1 MRFYHILALVLL
13 LSLTACNRD
22 KAHQEELKSSSYLD
36 FKEEGFASGG
46 IRMIPVETPVGTFK
60 VWTKRFG
67 NNPKIKVLLLHGGP
81 AITHEYFE
89 SFESF
94 LPKEGIEFYY
104 YDQLGSY
111 YSDQPTDSSLWTLDR
126 FVEEVEQVRI
136 ALGLNN
142 TNGYVLGQSW
152 GGILAMQYALKYQD
166 SIKGLIIS
174 NMMPSFTEYGKYNEK
189 LRAELRPTLL
199 DSLIA
204 YEKENKFFDPVYQEM
219 VTNEFYTKHICRMP
233 AAEWPDPVKRT
244 FKHMNPVIYV
254 MMQGPS
260 EFVPGGRLR
269 GWDVT
274 EQLKTIHIPT
284 LSIGARYD
292 SMDPEAMEMIS
303 KKVQK
308 GTYLY
313 CPEGSHLCFWDDQQH
328 YFPGL
333 ISFLKNN

>member
-1 MRFYHILALVLL
+1 MRFCHFVAFALL
-13 LSLTACNRD
+13 LFLTACQRD
-22 KAHQEELKSSSYLD
+22 KAQQVEQKASSYFD

-46 IRMIPVETPVGTFK
+46 IRMIPVETPAGTFK

-67 NNPKIKVLLLHGGP
+67 NNPAIKVLLLHGGP

-111 YSDQPTDSSLWTLDR
+111 YSDQPKDSSLWTLDR
-126 FVEEVEQVRI
+126 YVEEVEQVRKG
-136 ALGLNN
+136 LGLNN
-142 TNGYVLGQSW
+142 TNCYVLGQSW

-174 NMMPSFTEYGKYNEK
+174 NMMPSFTGYGSYNEK

-199 DSLIA
+199 DSLLS
-204 YEKENKFFDPVYQEM
+204 YEKEDKFFDPVYQEI
-219 VTNEFYTKHICRMP
+219 VLNEFYTRHICRMP

-244 FKHMNPVIYV
+244 FKHINSEIYV

-260 EFVPGGRLR
+260 EFVPGGRLT

-274 EQLKTIHIPT
+274 AQLKNIHIPT
-284 LSIGARYD
+284 LAIGARYD
-292 SMDPEAMEMIS
+292 TMDPEAMEMIS
-303 KKVQK
+303 KTVQH

-333 ISFLKNN
+333 ISFLKK